1 MDFTEYMNSDY
12 KRSLFIAEAGIN
24 HDGSLEKAKRL
35 VDVAKGAGADYVK
48 FQTFD
53 AKKLVTSNALTS
65 TYIDA
70 GSNPGESFRS
80 LLTRLQL
87 SEDDHIELLKYCRQS
102 GINFLST
109 AFDEESFDKLTQLG
123 IDVVK
128 VASGDLTNIP
138 LLKHMAQSGLPIIL
152 STGMATLGE
161 IEEALNALNQ
171 LSANKI
177 YLMHCVSWYPASID
191 SINLLYI
198 ETLKKAFGLP
208 VGFSD
213 HTIGQSASLA
223 ARALGAVFFEKHFTL
238 NVNDF
243 GPDHSA
249 SIDPVGLKFLLQSI
263 REVELALGTSVRTY
277 TKEEWGQRLVHRKS
291 IVANCDIV
299 SGQKITADM
308 LTLKRPGTGIS
319 PKYIEAI
326 IGSIACQPCAVDEV
340 LTWQHFGL
348 KEKLS

>member
-1 MDFTEYMNSDY
+1 MNFTEFLNSDY
-12 KRSLFIAEAGIN
+12 SRSLFIAEAGIN

-35 VDVAKGAGADYVK
+35 VDIAKEAGADYVK
-48 FQTFD
+48 FQSFD

-87 SEDDHIELLKYCRQS
+87 SDSDHVELLSYCRES

-109 AFDEESFDKLTQLG
+109 AFDEESFDNLVDLG

-138 LLKHMAQSGLPIIL
+138 LLKHMSQSRLPIIL

-161 IEEALNALNQ
+161 IEDALNALNK
-171 LSANKI
+171 LGDNKI
-177 YLMHCVSWYPASID
+177 FLMHCVSWYPASVD

-223 ARALGAVFFEKHFTL
+223 ARALGAVFFEKHFTV

-249 SIDPVGLKFLLQSI
+249 SIDPEGLKFLIESI
-263 REVELALGTSVRTY
+263 REVESALGTSVRTY
-277 TKEEWGQRLVHRKS
+277 TSEEWGQRLVHRKS
-291 IVANCDIV
+291 VVATREIL

-308 LTLKRPGTGIS
+308 LTLKRPGTGIP
-319 PKYIEAI
+319 PKYIDALV
-326 IGSIACQPCAVDEV
+326 GSTVCQSCGADEV

>member
-35 VDVAKGAGADYVK
+35 VDVAKDAGADYVK

-109 AFDEESFDKLTQLG
+109 AFDEESFDKLTKLG

-161 IEEALNALNQ
+161 IEEALNALNK